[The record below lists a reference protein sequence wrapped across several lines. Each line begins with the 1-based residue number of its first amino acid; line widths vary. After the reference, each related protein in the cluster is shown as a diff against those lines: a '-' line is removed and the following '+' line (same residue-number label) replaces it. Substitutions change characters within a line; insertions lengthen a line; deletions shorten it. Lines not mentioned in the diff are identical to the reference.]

1 MTKQELSQA
10 LSVSETT
17 IETNFPLLC
26 SRMLKK
32 GYLITKNGKG
42 KNATYEVIETQAQI
56 IDKSEFSTAHTKV
69 AEDLPGEIWK
79 TVYCS
84 ELHEVSNLGR
94 VRRKDNKKLITGSL
108 KDGYL
113 VVEIIKNKKFRVH
126 RLVKQTFD
134 PIENHETMIV
144 DHING
149 IRTDNRLENLQW
161 GTEEENTLLMLKN
174 RREITQETTR
184 LITKYGYDKVL
195 EMLRAIE

>member
-69 AEDLPGEIWK
+69 TEDLPGEIWK